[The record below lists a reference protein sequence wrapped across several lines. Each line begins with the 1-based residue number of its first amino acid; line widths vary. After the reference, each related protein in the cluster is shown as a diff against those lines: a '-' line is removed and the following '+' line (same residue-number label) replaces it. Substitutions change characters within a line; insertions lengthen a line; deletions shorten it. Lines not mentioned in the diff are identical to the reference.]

1 MSRLNKVFL
10 IIAIIIS
17 LAAIAFSALT
27 VWVGMH
33 QSNHGTLE
41 KTDKAFI
48 PAQRWVVD
56 EQPGTVYYEIFVR
69 AFADSNGDGIGDFNG
84 VTAKLDYL
92 QELGIG
98 GIWLMPINA
107 SPSYHGYDV
116 TDYYAVNPQ
125 YGTMDDLKEL
135 LAQAHKRDI
144 KVIMDLVVNHTSS
157 KHPWFKESANDK
169 DSPYRDWYTWV
180 EDDASKPSDGAT
192 GSYPWHSL
200 NGANYLGIFWGGMPD
215 LNFDHPAVREEML
228 KIGQFWLE
236 LGMDG
241 FRLDAAKH
249 IYGDFKSSESKPET
263 VEQNQEWWQAF
274 REGMNKV
281 KEDAYII
288 GEVWDS
294 PVVVAPYLNKF
305 DSAFNF
311 DLAGKLLSAAKSES
325 TNEIAFFLNRTFGL
339 FEKASNGSFIDAPF
353 LTNHD
358 QNRVMSVLQ
367 GNTDHAKMAASL
379 LLTMPGNP
387 FIYYGEEIGMK
398 GMKPDEYIR
407 EPMVWGEEA
416 SASVEASTWIVTKHN
431 EDIVDAES
439 QMKDP
444 NSLYHHYKQLITWRK
459 QIPALSDGGIAEF
472 ISYNKDDGKIAIV
485 NKAIAAYER
494 VTEEEKVLVA
504 HNLSHDEQQLTLTGP
519 EGSQRYTKIL
529 QASKSAAKVD
539 GDLVLLPPY
548 STVILQ

>member
-1 MSRLNKVFL
+1 MMDTLRIMHLKVVFTVLVVILISLFL
-10 IIAIIIS
+10 GGCEDSPNETIIA
-17 LAAIAFSALT
+17 APPDE
-27 VWVGMH
+27 
-33 QSNHGTLE
+33 Q
-41 KTDKAFI
+41 
-48 PAQRWVVD
+48 WVVD

-116 TDYYAVNPQ
+116 TDYYTVNPD
-125 YGTMDDLKEL
+125 YGTLDDLEHL
-135 LAQAHKRDI
+135 LAEAHNRDI

-157 KHPWFKESANDK
+157 EHPWFKASSEDK

-180 EDDASKPSDGAT
+180 EGETSKPSDGAT
-192 GSYPWHSL
+192 GSNPWHSL
-200 NGANYLGIFWGGMPD
+200 NGEHYLGIFWGGMPD

-249 IYGDFKSSESKPET
+249 IYGDFKSSESMPET
-263 VEQNQEWWQAF
+263 VEKNQEWWQAF
-274 REGMNKV
+274 RESMNKV
-281 KEDAYII
+281 KDDAYII

-294 PVVVAPYLNKF
+294 PVVVAPYLDKF

-311 DLAGKLLSAAKSES
+311 DLAGKLLDTAGSES
-325 TNEIAFFLNRTFGL
+325 ANEIAFFLNRTFGL
-339 FEKASNGSFIDAPF
+339 FERTSNGSFIDAPF
-353 LTNHD
+353 LANHD

-407 EPMVWGEEA
+407 EPMVWGETAA
-416 SASVEASTWIVTKHN
+416 SSVKASTWIVPKYN
-431 EDIVDAES
+431 EETVDVES

-444 NSLYHHYKQLITWRK
+444 NSLYNHYRQLIVWRN
-459 QIPALSDGGIAEF
+459 QIPALSNGGISEF
-472 ISYNKDDGKIAIV
+472 VSYNKADGKIAIA
-485 NKAIAAYER
+485 NKAISAFER
-494 VTEEEKVLVA
+494 VTEHEKVLVV
-504 HNLSHDEQQLTLTGP
+504 HNLSGEEQQLSLSGA
-519 EGSQRYTKIL
+519 EGSQAYTKIY
-529 QASKSAAKVD
+529 QTTKDAAKVD